1 MKVIHAVFENGVFRP
16 QEPVDLPEGC
26 NVTFEPQPIS
36 EEPGNQ
42 EHVPDQDAGH
52 LEGIY
57 ALLSRRI
64 ETGERDM
71 AERHDEPL
79 P

>member
-1 MKVIHAVFENGVFRP
+1 MKLVHAVFENGVFRP
-16 QEPVDLPEGC
+16 REHVELAEGSE
-26 NVTFEPQPIS
+26 VEFEPHLVLEATPKSQ
-36 EEPGNQ
+36 GK
-42 EHVPDQDAGH
+42 DQNH
-52 LEGIY
+52 LEQIY

-79 P
+79 L